1 MAGTRTQQY
10 AKNFTATLVSFV
22 GTAIYSIVWRKMF
35 ISMLGVEYLG
45 IGSLLGNVLGMLSL
59 TELGIGTSIVFS
71 LYKPIAE
78 GDQAKMHTLIWL
90 YRRIYAWLGL
100 VVFVLGMILM
110 PFLPDIATGSEDIE
124 HVYWIYFITLS
135 STVVSYYFSYNSTLF
150 SATQRE
156 YVLTYF
162 AQIFKFINLGVSV
175 AVLLI
180 FRSYL
185 ALCIAGFLVALGDR
199 IMVYFLA
206 RRNWPWLSTKPESK
220 LSEPE
225 KREIVKNVKAMFC
238 HKIGDYCINGTSS
251 LIIGKFVN
259 IAAVGMF
266 TNYLTL
272 LNAVKPVATACFGN
286 MTAGIGNL
294 VATSS
299 RERVHEVFLEI
310 NFLSCALF
318 GLISVGFCVCANN
331 IVAVW
336 LGGEYI
342 LDFSVVAL
350 IAIDLYL
357 YGMRQA
363 PFLFRNGAGLFYND
377 RISPLIQAIANLVIG
392 LIMVQYWGM
401 AGVFFG
407 TVVSG
412 LAAPCWIRP
421 FVLYRDYFG
430 LPFRQYAGKYLLYAI
445 TVGIPGAISVYLF
458 DDVLMLPLNWSSLA
472 IRMFGCCFLF
482 LSCLAFLSIFLP
494 ERKLLTVRIS
504 NVMSRVWNRFWKK
517 GS

>member
-10 AKNFTATLVSFV
+10 AKNFTATLISFV

-110 PFLPDIATGSEDIE
+110 PFLPDIATGSEAIE

-162 AQIFKFINLGVSV
+162 AQIFKFVNLGVSV
-175 AVLLI
+175 AILLI
-180 FRSYL
+180 FQSYL
-185 ALCIAGFLVALGDR
+185 ALCIAGFLVALCDR

-206 RRNWPWLSTKPESK
+206 RRNWPWLSTKPENK
-220 LSEPE
+220 LSESE

-259 IAAVGMF
+259 IAAVGLF

-299 RERVHEVFLEI
+299 RERVHEVFQEV
-310 NFLSCALF
+310 NFLSCAIF

-336 LGGEYI
+336 LGEQYV
-342 LDFSVVAL
+342 LDFAVIAL
-350 IAIDLYL
+350 IATDLYL

-363 PFLFRNGAGLFYND
+363 PFIFRNGAGLFYND
-377 RISPLIQAIANLVIG
+377 RISPLIQAVTNLAVG
-392 LIMVQYWGM
+392 LVMVQYWGM

-421 FVLYRDYFG
+421 YVLYRDYFG
-430 LPFRQYAGKYLLYAI
+430 LPFRRYIDRYLVYLLPSLVSGTAA
-445 TVGIPGAISVYLF
+445 VVLF
-458 DDVLMLPLNWSSLA
+458 DRYWQLPLDWAGLA
-472 IRMFGCCFLF
+472 VRMLGVMVLFIVCFVLIA
-482 LSCLAFLSIFLP
+482 CFLP
-494 ERKLLTVRIS
+494 ERKLLIS
-504 NVMSRVWNRFWKK
+504 RYQSIHNHLCRRFLRKD
-517 GS
+517 S

>member
-10 AKNFTATLVSFV
+10 AKNFTATLISFV

-78 GDQAKMHTLIWL
+78 GNQAKMHTLIWL
-90 YRRIYAWLGL
+90 YRKIYAWLGL

-110 PFLPDIATGSEDIE
+110 PFLPDIAKGSENIE

-162 AQIFKFINLGVSV
+162 AQIFKFVNLGVAV
-175 AVLLI
+175 AVLLV
-180 FRSYL
+180 FQSYL
-185 ALCIAGFLVALGDR
+185 ALCIAGFVVALGDR

-206 RRNWPWLSTKPESK
+206 RRNWPWLSTRPQEK

-225 KREIVKNVKAMFC
+225 KREIVKNVKAMFF

-251 LIIGKFVN
+251 LIIGAFVN
-259 IAAVGMF
+259 ITAVGMF

-272 LNAVKPVATACFGN
+272 LNAIKPVATACFGN

-299 RERVHEVFLEI
+299 RERVYEVFQEI
-310 NFLSCALF
+310 NFLSCAVF
-318 GLISVGFCVCANN
+318 GLVSMGFCVCANN
-331 IVAVW
+331 IISVW
-336 LGGEYI
+336 LGSEYI
-342 LDFSVVAL
+342 LDFTVVAL
-350 IAIDLYL
+350 IATDLYL

-377 RISPLIQAIANLVIG
+377 RFSPLIQAVTNLVVG
-392 LIMVQYWGM
+392 LVMVQYWGM

-412 LAAPCWIRP
+412 LVAPCWIRP

-430 LPFRQYAGKYLLYAI
+430 LPFRRYVGKYLLYAV
-445 TVGIPGAISVYLF
+445 TTGVPVVGAIYIF
-458 DDVLMLPLNWSSLA
+458 DYVLCLPLDASSLM
-472 IRMFGCCFLF
+472 IRMSGCVVLF
-482 LSCLAFLSIFLP
+482 VVCLSMVSIFLP
-494 ERKLLTVRIS
+494 ERKLLTVRLS
-504 NVMSRVWNRFWKK
+504 HVMSRVWKRFLKK

>member
-10 AKNFTATLVSFV
+10 AKNFTATLISFV

-35 ISMLGVEYLG
+35 ISMLGVEYMG

-78 GDQAKMHTLIWL
+78 GNQAKMHTLIWL
-90 YRRIYAWLGL
+90 YRKIYAWLGL

-124 HVYWIYFITLS
+124 HMYWIYFITLS

-162 AQIFKFINLGVSV
+162 AQIFKFVNLGVSV
-175 AVLLI
+175 AVLLV
-180 FRSYL
+180 FQSYL

-206 RRNWPWLSTKPESK
+206 RRNWPWLSTRPEEK
-220 LSEPE
+220 LSAPE
-225 KREIVKNVKAMFC
+225 KREIVKNVKAMFF
-238 HKIGDYCINGTSS
+238 HKVGDYCINGTSS

-299 RERVHEVFLEI
+299 RERVYDVFQEI
-310 NFLSCALF
+310 NFMSCAVF
-318 GLISVGFCVCANN
+318 GLVSMGFCVCANN

-336 LGGEYI
+336 LGAEYI
-342 LDFSVVAL
+342 LDFAVVTL
-350 IAIDLYL
+350 IATDLYL

-377 RISPLIQAIANLVIG
+377 RFSPLIQAVTNLVVG
-392 LIMVQYWGM
+392 LVMVQYWGM

-412 LAAPCWIRP
+412 LVAPCWIRP
-421 FVLYRDYFG
+421 FVLFRDYFG
-430 LPFRQYAGKYLLYAI
+430 LPFRLYVRKYVVYALPVFVSGSLALW
-445 TVGIPGAISVYLF
+445 LF
-458 DDVLMLPLNWSSLA
+458 DHYWSLPLDWTGLA
-472 IRMFGCCFLF
+472 CRMSGSVILF
-482 LSCLAFLSIFLP
+482 VLCMTFVSFFLP
-494 ERKLLTVRIS
+494 ERKLLTTRCG
-504 NVMSRVWNRFWKK
+504 NVIQKLCKK
-517 GS
+517 R